1 MMGNDAL
8 RAVAKPWH
16 DMMKYC
22 CNACDSDCESPCGS
36 CHITTHETG
45 DEFPDIIEKEI
56 HVRQHAIPSGE
67 QRSL

>member
-1 MMGNDAL
+1 MGIGVL
-8 RAVAKPWH
+8 RAIQKPWH
-16 DMMKYC
+16 DLTKYC
-22 CNACDSDCESPCGS
+22 CNAYDSGCGPPCGS

-45 DEFPDIIEKEI
+45 DESPDLIEKEI

>member
-1 MMGNDAL
+1 MGNDAI
-8 RAVAKPWH
+8 RAAQKPWT
-16 DMMKYC
+16 DLMKYC
-22 CNACDSDCESPCGS
+22 CNACDSECESPCGS

-45 DEFPDIIEKEI
+45 DESPDVIEKEI